1 VFRDIFLY
9 KSEVGNKV
17 TLEQHLVLKPLFY
30 ADIFLQSTKFPY
42 FGFAIKKVLIAFKSF
57 LLKIS

>member
-1 VFRDIFLY
+1 
-9 KSEVGNKV
+9 V

-57 LLKIS
+57 LLKISWKLNFLCQNQQQNS